1 MRAADELP
9 AGSPEKGT
17 GGKLPVDRAL
27 PGARLELCRLAQR
40 GVGPVHR
47 QPDAGRVMA
56 TPNAPLNRCGV
67 LFTPEARPTF
77 CQIGGRPSA

>member
-1 MRAADELP
+1 
-9 AGSPEKGT
+9 
-17 GGKLPVDRAL
+17 
-27 PGARLELCRLAQR
+27 
-40 GVGPVHR
+40 
-47 QPDAGRVMA
+47 MA